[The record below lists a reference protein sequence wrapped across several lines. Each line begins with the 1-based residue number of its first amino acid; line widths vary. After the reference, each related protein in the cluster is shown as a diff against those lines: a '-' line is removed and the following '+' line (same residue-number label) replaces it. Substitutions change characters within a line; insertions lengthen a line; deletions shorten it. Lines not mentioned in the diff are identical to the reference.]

1 METIIKEVQIFGPT
15 SAFASYL
22 HIENIVIDQHENY
35 QKRSF
40 RNRYN
45 ILTSNGPMVLSVPL
59 EKGKNNA
66 QNIKDVKIAYH
77 DRWTDIHL
85 QTIRSAY
92 GKSPYFDYYYD
103 GIENI
108 INSKYKY
115 LFDLDIHSLLW
126 ALRQVRIDPTIEYS
140 TQYFDLHPKKQE
152 NIADS
157 TKIIGQNTAYF
168 APYIQVWSEK
178 FDFIPNLSILD
189 LLFCSGPE
197 ARSVLSIMNQ

>member
-1 METIIKEVQIFGPT
+1 METIIQEVQIFGPT
-15 SAFASYL
+15 SAFASYT
-22 HIENIVIDQHENY
+22 HIEKIIIDQHENY

-40 RNRYN
+40 RNRYK
-45 ILTSNGPMVLSVPL
+45 ILTSNGPMVLSIPL

-92 GKSPYFDYYYD
+92 GKSPYFEYYYD

-115 LFDLDIHSLLW
+115 LFDLNIHSLSW
-126 ALRQVRIDPTIEYS
+126 ALKQVRLDPMIEFS
-140 TQYFDLHPKKQE
+140 TQYIDSHSTLPE
-152 NIADS
+152 NIDES
-157 TKIIGQNTAYF
+157 GKIINLNTTYF
-168 APYIQVWSEK
+168 ASYIQVWSEK
-178 FDFIPNLSILD
+178 FDFIPNMSILD
-189 LLFCSGPE
+189 LLFCCGPE